1 MAMAWLSKLVVVAAI
16 VLAGTGSTD
25 HSPDRV
31 HPAASVRA
39 SNAVV
44 RDRGLLLHDKSVA
57 HHPNFR
63 ASKATLSASIW
74 PRLIDGF
81 TLPAGQPDFVRA
93 ELGRVA
99 ENPRNVEQL
108 LQRGGPYLH
117 FILSEVQERGLPS
130 ELALLPVI
138 ESAFD
143 PFARSPQ
150 LATGLWQFLPHTA
163 VEFDLQ
169 LDSWYDERRDLIAGT
184 NAALDFLTQLHRRF
198 DGDWLLALAAYNA
211 GPARVHRAMRHN
223 RDAGKPIGFWDLDLP
238 EETRD
243 YLPKLL
249 AMRAIVKAPADYG
262 VRLPTIRDEAFL
274 KVVEAHG
281 PLDLGVAARLA
292 GVTLE
297 EMHRLNAGYSR
308 RTVRQDGP
316 ISLVVP
322 RSTAADFT
330 AKLASLTES
339 EREPWVRHRIR
350 FGDTLSA
357 IARYYDVPLG
367 RLREFNRLA
376 DARIVAGD
384 VLIVPVVR
392 S

>member
-1 MAMAWLSKLVVVAAI
+1 MAMALATLVVVVTI
-16 VLAGTGSTD
+16 ILTGTGSTV
-25 HSPDRV
+25 HSPNRV
-31 HPAASVRA
+31 LPAELVRD
-39 SNAVV
+39 SNAVL
-44 RDRGLLLHDKSVA
+44 RDRSLLLHAKSVA
-57 HHPNFR
+57 RPPNLR

-74 PRLIDGF
+74 PRLISGF
-81 TLPAGQPDFVRA
+81 ALPADQPDSVRA
-93 ELGRVA
+93 ELDRFV
-99 ENPRNVEQL
+99 ENPRNLEQI
-108 LQRGGPYLH
+108 LQRGTPYLH
-117 FILSEVQERGLPS
+117 YILSEVEERGLPS

-150 LATGLWQFLPHTA
+150 LATGLWQFVSNTA
-163 VEFDLQ
+163 AEFNLHIDG
-169 LDSWYDERRDLIAGT
+169 WYDERRDLIAGT
-184 NAALDFLTQLHRRF
+184 HAALDFLTQLHRRF

-211 GPARVHRAMRHN
+211 GPTRVHRAMRHN
-223 RDAGKPIGFWDLDLP
+223 RDAGKPVGFWDLNLP
-238 EETRD
+238 EETRE

-249 AMRAIVKAPADYG
+249 AMRAVVKAPSDYG
-262 VRLPTIRDEAFL
+262 LRLPTIRDEPFL
-274 KVVEAHG
+274 QFVEAQG

-316 ISLVVP
+316 IRLVIP

-330 AKLASLTES
+330 EKLASLVDS
-339 EREPWVRHRIR
+339 EREPWIRHRIR

-357 IARYYDVPLG
+357 IARYYDVPLV

-376 DARIVAGD
+376 DARIFAGD
-384 VLIVPVVR
+384 ILIIPVIR